1 MRILV
6 ACVAVLMLVSCGG
19 GSSGQTPSPQ
29 SPATAMPTAAPTAT
43 PTAIPTPNSGALW
56 KPSVTDSFQWILST
70 AFDTSVNA
78 SVYDVDMF
86 GTTAAQVA
94 QLHALGRHAVCY
106 IDVGS
111 YENFRPDATS
121 FPSQILGNVYVGF
134 PNERWLDIRRIDLLT
149 PIMTARFDLCRSKG
163 FDAVEP
169 DNVDGYQNA
178 TGFPLTASDQITY
191 NTWIASLA
199 HQRGLSV
206 GLKNDSDQVSSLEPI
221 FDFALEESCWVGG
234 TCAAL
239 TPFHTDGKA
248 VITVEYTDVTSSN
261 TFLTQYC
268 PQAKSLGYYA
278 LLKNPVLD
286 VWAEACP

>member
-1 MRILV
+1 MRILF
-6 ACVAVLMLVSCGG
+6 ACVAACMLVACGG
-19 GSSGQTPSPQ
+19 GSSGQTPAPQ
-29 SPATAMPTAAPTAT
+29 TPAAATPTVAPTAT
-43 PTAIPTPNSGALW
+43 ASPNSGVLW
-56 KPSVTDSFQWILST
+56 KPSLTDSFQWILSA

-111 YENFRPDATS
+111 YENFRPDAAS
-121 FPSQILGNVYVGF
+121 FPSQVLGNVYVGY
-134 PNERWLDIRRIDLLT
+134 PNERWLDIRRIDLLA
-149 PIMTARFDLCRSKG
+149 PIMTARFDLCKSKG

-178 TGFPLTASDQITY
+178 TGFPLTASDQLTY

-206 GLKNDSDQVSSLEPI
+206 GLKNDGDQVSSLEPL

-239 TPFHTDGKA
+239 APFHADGKA

-261 TFLTQYC
+261 TFLTSYC
-268 PQAKSLGYYA
+268 PQAKALGYYA
-278 LLKNPVLD
+278 LLKNPSLD
-286 VWAEACP
+286 VWAESCP